1 MGGRLVRPQRKETIE
16 ARARRASGVALL
28 WLAGAALLGG
38 VTAQAE
44 TVRNDLR
51 AGELAD
57 SRKLLVLR

>member
-1 MGGRLVRPQRKETIE
+1 VRPQPMDRIE

-51 AGELAD
+51 AGALAD
-57 SRKLLVLR
+57 PRKLLVLR